1 MVAKLSPRA
10 EELLAAA
17 IELTPDERRMLA
29 DGLRNVASRE
39 PAIAEDGRHAE
50 IVSRVE
56 SVRRGG
62 ATTLSLAEVEQSLRD
77 ELDF

>member
-17 IELTPDERRMLA
+17 VELAAAERRALA
-29 DGLRNVASRE
+29 DGLESAPLRE
-39 PAIAEDGRHAE
+39 PAIAAE
-50 IVSRVE
+50 ARQAEFVERVA
-56 SVRRGG
+56 SVHRGD
-62 ATTLSLAEVEQSLRD
+62 AVTLSLAEVEQSLRD